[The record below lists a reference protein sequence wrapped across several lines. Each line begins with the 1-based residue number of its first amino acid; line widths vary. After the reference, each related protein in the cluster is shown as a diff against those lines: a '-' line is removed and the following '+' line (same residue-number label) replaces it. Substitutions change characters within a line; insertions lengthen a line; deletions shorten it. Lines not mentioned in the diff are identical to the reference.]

1 MKFGFLPFFR
11 RFHSTNGNVGSRN
24 FVPPTAELSADCV
37 LQNGWLRA
45 EVSEFSLPPECMALF
60 RFGHAQENAFAS
72 LVPLAFGQIA
82 IRLRRL
88 DFSAP
93 IAFDDFYMRSISW
106 FYRSANCRLFSG
118 L

>member
-11 RFHSTNGNVGSRN
+11 RFHSTNSNIGSRN

-60 RFGHAQENAFAS
+60 RFSHAQENAFAS
-72 LVPLAFGQIA
+72 LVPLAVGQIA

-88 DFSAP
+88 DFRAP
-93 IAFDDFYMRSISW
+93 IASDDFDRLRRSP
-106 FYRSANCRLFSG
+106 SA
-118 L
+118 